1 MILMYFSNISDI
13 ELAQYHQKVETHFTR
28 RLETI
33 TDETEP
39 NLFKI
44 EEITDTILKIY
55 PMFYCDK
62 ITSSNP
68 NDKIINNRCIICEN
82 DTNTRLNFITP
93 TNDPIDIEDVGVTSG
108 LLDTTGY
115 TLYIFN
121 PVFICYSKKDRRLL
135 ENVKVTANLK
145 NTNDDVF
152 FDEGY
157 SNSDGLV
164 YLPKLFTNSI
174 NSIDRGIITIE
185 YDGVSKTIWEY
196 YYDNQL

>member
-1 MILMYFSNISDI
+1 MYFSNISDI

-28 RLETI
+28 TLETI

-68 NDKIINNRCIICEN
+68 NDKIINNRCIICEK
-82 DTNTRLNFITP
+82 DINTRLDFITP
-93 TNDPIDIEDVGVTSG
+93 TDQISIEDIGVTTG
-108 LLDTTGY
+108 IVDTGY
-115 TLYIFN
+115 TLYFFN
-121 PVFICYSKKDRRLL
+121 PVFIFYSKKDRRLL
-135 ENVKVTANLK
+135 ENVKITANLK
-145 NTNDDVF
+145 SDMDVTF

-157 SNSDGLV
+157 SNNDGLV
-164 YLPKLFTNSI
+164 YLPKLFTNSAI
-174 NSIDRGIITIE
+174 LTGTIIIE
-185 YDGVSKTIWEY
+185 YKGVTKTIWER
-196 YYDNQL
+196 N

>member
-1 MILMYFSNISDI
+1 MVILMYFSNISDI

-68 NDKIINNRCIICEN
+68 NDKIINNRCIICEK

-93 TNDPIDIEDVGVTSG
+93 TIDPVNIEDIGVTTG
-108 LLDTTGY
+108 IVDTGY
-115 TLYIFN
+115 TLYFFN
-121 PVFICYSKKDRRLL
+121 PLFIFYSKKDRRLL
-135 ENVKVTANLK
+135 ENVKITANLK
-145 NTNDDVF
+145 SDRDVTF

-157 SNSDGLV
+157 SNNDGLV
-164 YLPKLFTNSI
+164 YLPKLFTNSAI
-174 NSIDRGIITIE
+174 LEGTIIIE
-185 YDGVSKTIWEY
+185 YKGVTKTIWEK
-196 YYDNQL
+196 N

>member
-1 MILMYFSNISDI
+1 MVILMYFSNISDI

-44 EEITDTILKIY
+44 EEITNTILKIY

-68 NDKIINNRCIICEN
+68 NDKIINNRCIICEK
-82 DTNTRLNFITP
+82 DTNTRLDFITP
-93 TNDPIDIEDVGVTSG
+93 TDQISIEDIGVTTG
-108 LLDTTGY
+108 IVDTGY
-115 TLYIFN
+115 TLYFFN
-121 PVFICYSKKDRRLL
+121 PLFIFYSKKDRRLL
-135 ENVKVTANLK
+135 ENVKITANLK
-145 NTNDDVF
+145 SDMDVTF

-157 SNSDGLV
+157 SNNDGLV
-164 YLPKLFTNSI
+164 YLPKLFTNSAI
-174 NSIDRGIITIE
+174 LEGTIIIE
-185 YDGVSKTIWEY
+185 YKGVTKTIWER
-196 YYDNQL
+196 N